1 MDKGKQIVR
10 FKNSGCTL
18 YLLEKTFNQMKHD
31 LGRATV
37 YLLIWKISHQI
48 HLTCDMWAQ
57 AYLVMAF
64 AIDRVNAITTGPR
77 SDVVDSTEIIGRR
90 QFDL

>member
-1 MDKGKQIVR
+1 
-10 FKNSGCTL
+10 
-18 YLLEKTFNQMKHD
+18 
-31 LGRATV
+31 
-37 YLLIWKISHQI
+37 
-48 HLTCDMWAQ
+48 MWAQ